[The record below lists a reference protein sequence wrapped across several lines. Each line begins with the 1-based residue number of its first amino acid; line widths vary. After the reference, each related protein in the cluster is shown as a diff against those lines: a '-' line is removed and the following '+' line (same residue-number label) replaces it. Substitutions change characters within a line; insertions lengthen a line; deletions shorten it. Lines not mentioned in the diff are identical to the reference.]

1 MNQNIPLG
9 RILGIKVGMSWTVL
23 LIAGFYVYILATQQ
37 FPNEAWGMSDTAY
50 WAAGIVGALAFF
62 ASLLVH
68 EMSHALLAR
77 RAGIE
82 VRGITLWLLGGF
94 AELGSEPTTP
104 GHQFTIAAGGPVSNL
119 ALGGIFWSVH
129 ILITGSADPFVAGYG
144 TSGLVGVVFGWLAF
158 VNFLL
163 GAFNLLPATPL
174 DGGQLFSAGIWA
186 ATGNRLVARRWAAYL
201 GIGLGGLGV
210 VYGISTINGTGTIG
224 GVWIILIG
232 WWIISAAQGDLRRVG
247 VEQTLGQATVGTVRG
262 SVVRSGFIG
271 TAAAGGGTSFPGCAI
286 AIDRSRDPAPDRVLL
301 DVVRHRRSRAL
312 HERTRKPRGR
322 LRRTAGSG
330 RLASGRPTTAS
341 TTFRPATAGATT
353 IDGIGDP
360 ATDGVLLD
368 VVRHRGSR
376 PLHESARE
384 LRRTIWLAAASR
396 R

>member
-1 MNQNIPLG
+1 VNQNIPLG

-23 LIAGFYVYILATQQ
+23 LIAGFYVYVLATQQ
-37 FPNEAWGMSDTAY
+37 FPNEAWGMSTMAY
-50 WAAGIVGALAFF
+50 WTAGILGALAFF
-62 ASLLVH
+62 GSLLVH

-119 ALGGIFWSVH
+119 ALGGIFWVVH

-163 GAFNLLPATPL
+163 GAFNLLPAAPL

-186 ATGNRLVARRWAAYL
+186 ATGNRSVARRWAAYL
-201 GIGLGGLGV
+201 GNGLGGLGV
-210 VYGISTINGTGTIG
+210 DYGNSTINDTGPISG
-224 GVWIILIG
+224 IWIILIG

-247 VEQTLGQATVGTVRG
+247 VEQTLGQTTVGQLMRPEPP
-262 SVVRSGFIG
+262 IY
-271 TAAAGGGTSFPGCAI
+271 
-286 AIDRSRDPAPDRVLL
+286 PA
-301 DVVRHRRSRAL
+301 SI
-312 HERTRKPRGR
+312 
-322 LRRTAGSG
+322 
-330 RLASGRPTTAS
+330 
-341 TTFRPATAGATT
+341 T
-353 IDGIGDP
+353 IDQLLSSLYGAHIPQALCAQEPDGRIVGLLTESQITHADP
-360 ATDGVLLD
+360 ATRASVPIGHLAFPIDRVVCALTNDGALD
-368 VVRHRGSR
+368 V
-376 PLHESARE
+376 ARKMSVAPVQQALVLQSNGRVAGIVGAAE
-384 LRRTIWLAAASR
+384 INQAIRRTPKALAR